1 MSRKIF
7 NAGKLQVRYDEAASK
22 GAAGKQDR
30 EELLAQADRDIED
43 EGAFVEINR
52 DARDLIDVN
61 ILPSLHSMMENMYSI
76 IDAETR
82 RLMRQTVSGG
92 GMDKADSQHF
102 GQLTRSICQL
112 ANLEHGIREQNQLE
126 QMSDDDLKRL
136 ADIVSQSRSKG
147 LARRTKTGSL
157 SLSRMGL

>member
-112 ANLEHGIREQNQLE
+112 ANLGTLN
-126 QMSDDDLKRL
+126 
-136 ADIVSQSRSKG
+136 
-147 LARRTKTGSL
+147 
-157 SLSRMGL
+157 

>member
-52 DARDLIDVN
+52 DARDLIDVS

-136 ADIVSQSRSKG
+136 ADIAYKKLKGKSK
-147 LARRTKTGSL
+147 
-157 SLSRMGL
+157 

>member
-1 MSRKIF
+1 MSRKIY
-7 NAGKLQVRYDEAASK
+7 NAGKLQVRYDEAAAK

-43 EGAFVEINR
+43 EGAFIEINR
-52 DARDLIDVN
+52 NARDIIDVHV
-61 ILPSLHSMMENMYSI
+61 LPSLHSMMENMYTI

-92 GMDKADSQHF
+92 GMDKSDSQHF
-102 GQLTRSICQL
+102 GQLTRSLCQL
-112 ANLEHGIREQNQLE
+112 ANVEHGIREQNQLE

-136 ADIVSQSRSKG
+136 ADIAYKKLKGKSK
-147 LARRTKTGSL
+147 
-157 SLSRMGL
+157 

>member
-7 NAGKLQVRYDEAASK
+7 NAGKLKVRYDEASLK

-30 EELLAQADRDIED
+30 EELLAQADQDIEA

-52 DARDLIDVN
+52 EIESLIDPHL
-61 ILPSLHSMMENMYSI
+61 LPSLHSMMDNMYTI

-92 GMDKADSQHF
+92 GMDKGDSQHF

-112 ANLEHGIREQNQLE
+112 ANLEHGIREQNQLD
-126 QMSDDDLKRL
+126 QISDDELKRL
-136 ADIVSQSRSKG
+136 ADIAYKKLQGKSK
-147 LARRTKTGSL
+147 
-157 SLSRMGL
+157 

>member
-7 NAGKLQVRYDEAASK
+7 NAGKLKVRYDEASLK

-30 EELLAQADRDIED
+30 EELLAQADQDIEA

-52 DARDLIDVN
+52 EAQALIDVN
-61 ILPSLHSMMENMYSI
+61 ILPSLHSMMENMYTI

-92 GMDKADSQHF
+92 GMDKGDSQHF

-112 ANLEHGIREQNQLE
+112 ANLEHGIREQNQLD
-126 QMSDDDLKRL
+126 QISDDELKRL
-136 ADIVSQSRSKG
+136 ADIAYKKLKGKSK
-147 LARRTKTGSL
+147 
-157 SLSRMGL
+157 

>member
-52 DARDLIDVN
+52 DARALIDVS

-136 ADIVSQSRSKG
+136 ADIAYKKLKGKSK
-147 LARRTKTGSL
+147 
-157 SLSRMGL
+157 

>member
-1 MSRKIF
+1 MSSKIY
-7 NAGKLQVRYDEAASK
+7 NAGNLQVRYDEAAAK

-43 EGAFVEINR
+43 EGAFIEINR
-52 DARDLIDVN
+52 DARDIIDVHV
-61 ILPSLHSMMENMYSI
+61 LPSLHSMMENMSTI

-92 GMDKADSQHF
+92 GMDKSDSQHF
-102 GQLTRSICQL
+102 GQLTRSLCQL
-112 ANLEHGIREQNQLE
+112 ANVEHGIREQNQLE

-136 ADIVSQSRSKG
+136 ADIAYKKLKGKSK
-147 LARRTKTGSL
+147 
-157 SLSRMGL
+157 

>member
-1 MSRKIF
+1 MKIY
-7 NAGKLQVRYDEAASK
+7 NAGKLQVRYDEAAAK

-43 EGAFVEINR
+43 EGAFIEINR
-52 DARDLIDVN
+52 DARDIIDVHV
-61 ILPSLHSMMENMYSI
+61 LPSLHSMMENMYTI

-92 GMDKADSQHF
+92 GMDKSDSQHF
-102 GQLTRSICQL
+102 GQLTRSLCQL
-112 ANLEHGIREQNQLE
+112 ANVEHGIREQNQLE

-136 ADIVSQSRSKG
+136 ADIAYKKLKGKSK
-147 LARRTKTGSL
+147 
-157 SLSRMGL
+157 

>member
-112 ANLEHGIREQNQLE
+112 ANLEHGIKEQNQLE

-136 ADIVSQSRSKG
+136 ADIAYKKLKGKSK
-147 LARRTKTGSL
+147 
-157 SLSRMGL
+157 

>member
-1 MSRKIF
+1 MSRKIY
-7 NAGKLQVRYDEAASK
+7 NAGKLQVRYDKAAAE

-52 DARDLIDVN
+52 DARDLINVH

-136 ADIVSQSRSKG
+136 ADIAYKKLEGKSK
-147 LARRTKTGSL
+147 
-157 SLSRMGL
+157 

>member
-22 GAAGKQDR
+22 GAVGKQDR

-136 ADIVSQSRSKG
+136 ADIAYKKLKGKSK
-147 LARRTKTGSL
+147 
-157 SLSRMGL
+157 

>member
-1 MSRKIF
+1 MSRKIY
-7 NAGKLQVRYDEAASK
+7 NAGKLQVRYEKAASK
-22 GAAGKQDR
+22 GDAGKQER
-30 EELLAQADRDIED
+30 EELLTQADQDIED

-52 DARDLIDVN
+52 DANELIDIQV
-61 ILPSLHSMMENMYSI
+61 LPSLHSMMENMYTI

-92 GMDKADSQHF
+92 GMDKVDSQHF

-126 QMSDDDLKRL
+126 QMSDDELKRL
-136 ADIVSQSRSKG
+136 ADIAYKKLKGKSK
-147 LARRTKTGSL
+147 
-157 SLSRMGL
+157 

>member
-1 MSRKIF
+1 MSRKIY
-7 NAGKLQVRYDEAASK
+7 NAGKLQVRYDEAAAK

-52 DARDLIDVN
+52 DARDLINVH

-82 RLMRQTVSGG
+82 RLMRQTVAGG
-92 GMDKADSQHF
+92 GMDKAESQHF

-136 ADIVSQSRSKG
+136 ADIAYKKLEGKSK
-147 LARRTKTGSL
+147 
-157 SLSRMGL
+157 

>member
-7 NAGKLQVRYDEAASK
+7 NAGKLKVRYDEASLK

-30 EELLAQADRDIED
+30 EELLTQADQDIEA

-52 DARDLIDVN
+52 EAQALIDVN
-61 ILPSLHSMMENMYSI
+61 ILPSLHSMMENMYTI

-92 GMDKADSQHF
+92 GMDKGDSQHF

-112 ANLEHGIREQNQLE
+112 ANLEHGIREQNQLD
-126 QMSDDDLKRL
+126 QISDDELKRL
-136 ADIVSQSRSKG
+136 ADIAYKKLQGKSK
-147 LARRTKTGSL
+147 
-157 SLSRMGL
+157 

>member
-30 EELLAQADRDIED
+30 EQLLAQADRDIED

-52 DARDLIDVN
+52 DARDLINVH

-136 ADIVSQSRSKG
+136 ADIAYKKLEGKSK
-147 LARRTKTGSL
+147 
-157 SLSRMGL
+157 

>member
-7 NAGKLQVRYDEAASK
+7 NAGKLKVRYDEASLK

-30 EELLAQADRDIED
+30 EELLAQADQDIEA

-52 DARDLIDVN
+52 EAQALIDVN
-61 ILPSLHSMMENMYSI
+61 ILPSLHSMMENMYTI

-92 GMDKADSQHF
+92 GMDKGDSQHF

-112 ANLEHGIREQNQLE
+112 ANLEHGIREQNSLE
-126 QMSDDDLKRL
+126 QMSDDELKRL
-136 ADIVSQSRSKG
+136 ADIAYKKLEGKSK
-147 LARRTKTGSL
+147 
-157 SLSRMGL
+157 

>member
-1 MSRKIF
+1 MSRKIY
-7 NAGKLQVRYDEAASK
+7 NAGKLQVRYDKAAAE

-30 EELLAQADRDIED
+30 EALLAQADRDIED

-92 GMDKADSQHF
+92 GMDKVDSQHF

-136 ADIVSQSRSKG
+136 ADIAYKKLEGKSK
-147 LARRTKTGSL
+147 
-157 SLSRMGL
+157 

>member
-136 ADIVSQSRSKG
+136 ADIAYKKLEGKSK
-147 LARRTKTGSL
+147 
-157 SLSRMGL
+157 

>member
-1 MSRKIF
+1 MSRKIY
-7 NAGKLQVRYDEAASK
+7 NAGKLQVRYDKAAAK

-30 EELLAQADRDIED
+30 EELLAQADQDIED

-52 DARDLIDVN
+52 DARDLINVH

-112 ANLEHGIREQNQLE
+112 ANLEHGIREQKQLE

-136 ADIVSQSRSKG
+136 ADIAYKKLEGKSK
-147 LARRTKTGSL
+147 
-157 SLSRMGL
+157 

>member
-1 MSRKIF
+1 MSRKIY
-7 NAGKLQVRYDEAASK
+7 NAGKLQVRYDKAAAE

-30 EELLAQADRDIED
+30 EELLAQADQDIED

-52 DARDLIDVN
+52 DARDLINVH

-112 ANLEHGIREQNQLE
+112 AYLEHGIREQNQLE

-136 ADIVSQSRSKG
+136 ADIAYKKLEGKSK
-147 LARRTKTGSL
+147 
-157 SLSRMGL
+157 

>member
-7 NAGKLQVRYDEAASK
+7 NAGRLQVRYDKAASK

-136 ADIVSQSRSKG
+136 ADIAYKKLEGKSK
-147 LARRTKTGSL
+147 
-157 SLSRMGL
+157 

>member
-1 MSRKIF
+1 MSRKIY
-7 NAGKLQVRYDEAASK
+7 NAGKLHARYEKAASK
-22 GAAGKQDR
+22 GDAGKQER
-30 EELLAQADRDIED
+30 EELLAQADQDIEA

-112 ANLEHGIREQNQLE
+112 ANLEHGIREQNQLD
-126 QMSDDDLKRL
+126 QMSDDELKRL
-136 ADIVSQSRSKG
+136 ADIADKKLKGKSK
-147 LARRTKTGSL
+147 
-157 SLSRMGL
+157 

>member
-1 MSRKIF
+1 MSRKIY
-7 NAGKLQVRYDEAASK
+7 NAGKLQVRYDEAAAK

-52 DARDLIDVN
+52 DARDLIDVS

-136 ADIVSQSRSKG
+136 ADIAYKKLKGKSK
-147 LARRTKTGSL
+147 
-157 SLSRMGL
+157 

>member
-1 MSRKIF
+1 MSRKIY
-7 NAGKLQVRYDEAASK
+7 NAGKLQVRYDKAAAK

-30 EELLAQADRDIED
+30 EELLAQADQDIES

-52 DARDLIDVN
+52 DARDLINVH

-92 GMDKADSQHF
+92 GMDKVASQHF

-136 ADIVSQSRSKG
+136 ADIAYKKLEGKSK
-147 LARRTKTGSL
+147 
-157 SLSRMGL
+157 

>member
-1 MSRKIF
+1 MSRKIY
-7 NAGKLQVRYDEAASK
+7 NAGKLQVRYDKAAAK

-136 ADIVSQSRSKG
+136 ADIAYKKLEGKSK
-147 LARRTKTGSL
+147 
-157 SLSRMGL
+157 

>member
-1 MSRKIF
+1 MTRKIF
-7 NAGKLQVRYDEAASK
+7 NAGKLQVRYDEAATK
-22 GAAGKQDR
+22 GEAGKQDR
-30 EELLAQADRDIED
+30 KELLAQADRDIEV

-52 DARDLIDVN
+52 DAHELID
-61 ILPSLHSMMENMYSI
+61 IHLLPSLHSMMENMYTV

-112 ANLEHGIREQNQLE
+112 ANLEHGIREQNNLE
-126 QMSDDDLKRL
+126 RMSDDELKRL
-136 ADIVSQSRSKG
+136 ADIAYKKLKG
-147 LARRTKTGSL
+147 KSE
-157 SLSRMGL
+157 

>member
-1 MSRKIF
+1 MSRKIY
-7 NAGKLQVRYDEAASK
+7 NAGKLQVRYDTAASK

-30 EELLAQADRDIED
+30 EELLAQADQDIEA

-136 ADIVSQSRSKG
+136 ADIAYKKLEGKSK
-147 LARRTKTGSL
+147 
-157 SLSRMGL
+157 

>member
-1 MSRKIF
+1 MSRKIYK
-7 NAGKLQVRYDEAASK
+7 AGKLQVRYDEAAAK

-43 EGAFVEINR
+43 EGAFIEINR
-52 DARDLIDVN
+52 DARDIIDVHV
-61 ILPSLHSMMENMYSI
+61 LPSLHSMMENMYTI

-92 GMDKADSQHF
+92 GMDKSDSQHF
-102 GQLTRSICQL
+102 GQLTRSLCQL
-112 ANLEHGIREQNQLE
+112 ANVEHGIREQNQLE

-136 ADIVSQSRSKG
+136 ADIAYKKLKGKSK
-147 LARRTKTGSL
+147 
-157 SLSRMGL
+157 

>member
-1 MSRKIF
+1 MSRKIY
-7 NAGKLQVRYDEAASK
+7 NAGKLQVRYDKAAAK

-30 EELLAQADRDIED
+30 EELLAQADQDIED

-52 DARDLIDVN
+52 DARDLINVH

-92 GMDKADSQHF
+92 GMDKAESQHF

-136 ADIVSQSRSKG
+136 ADIAYKKLEGKSK
-147 LARRTKTGSL
+147 
-157 SLSRMGL
+157 